1 MAPTDMAWGP
11 VSASEWWGR
20 HRLRYNIGLV
30 VAGFLAF
37 ACYVGVVAWGDSIGA
52 VPNAEINLFTTAF
65 QEVGYLFMMAV
76 ANICYFLGPLSERII
91 KPTDLETYRRITF
104 RLGFWFSVLLPF
116 SIPGLLA
123 CLCLTRPSW
132 WHG

>member
-1 MAPTDMAWGP
+1 MAWGP
-11 VSASEWWGR
+11 VSASEWWSR

-30 VAGFLAF
+30 VAGFFAF
-37 ACYVGVVAWGDSIGA
+37 ACYVGVVSWGDSIGA
-52 VPNAEINLFTTAF
+52 IPDAEVTLFTTAF
-65 QEVGYLFMMAV
+65 QAVGYLFMMAV

-104 RLGFWFSVLLPF
+104 RLGFWLSVLLPF

-123 CLCLTRPSW
+123 YVCLTRPSW
-132 WHG
+132 WYR

>member
-65 QEVGYLFMMAV
+65 QAVGYLFMMAV

-91 KPTDLETYRRITF
+91 KPTVFRALTVQHSRSSGLPVLDPSLVVARI
-104 RLGFWFSVLLPF
+104 R
-116 SIPGLLA
+116 
-123 CLCLTRPSW
+123 
-132 WHG
+132 